1 MDLPSPVIN
10 VFNTNNG
17 LLFLTANDGFYTR
30 NLSGKLSKRES
41 FLDNDKNLTIFN
53 SLQLNDFSIA
63 LGTIGKG
70 VIFLDS
76 NLNFLAKYDK
86 SNGLNNNTILSLYQ
100 DQEKNIWL
108 GLDNGIFCY

>member
-1 MDLPSPVIN
+1 MMVSIPEIPQVNYPN
-10 VFNTNNG
+10 VN
-17 LLFLTANDGFYTR
+17 LFLI
-30 NLSGKLSKRES
+30 L
-41 FLDNDKNLTIFN
+41 KNLTIFN

-86 SNGLNNNTILSLYQ
+86 STDLTITLSFTISGPG
-100 DQEKNIWL
+100 K
-108 GLDNGIFCY
+108 

>member
-1 MDLPSPVIN
+1 MVSIPEIPQVNYPN
-10 VFNTNNG
+10 VN
-17 LLFLTANDGFYTR
+17 LFLI
-30 NLSGKLSKRES
+30 LK
-41 FLDNDKNLTIFN
+41 KNLTIFN

-86 SNGLNNNTILSLYQ
+86 SNGLNNNTILSLFQ
-100 DQEKNIWL
+100 DQESNIWL
-108 GLDNGIFCY
+108 GLDNGISVININSPFQFFMMKMEI